1 MNKKRLDF
9 NILWIVFAGIFIG
22 LINGFL
28 GGGGGM
34 FCVPMLE
41 KLYSLKTKEAHS
53 TALVV
58 MLPLSIVSSVV
69 YLLNNNI
76 DLFSLGLCGIGVLF
90 GGVFGAIFL
99 KKIKSKWIMLAFAVL
114 MLAAGIKMVLPW

>member
-1 MNKKRLDF
+1 MEKNRSGLHKFLI
-9 NILWIVFAGIFIG
+9 ILAGIFIG

-41 KLYSLKTKEAHS
+41 KLFALNTKQAHS

-58 MLPLSIVSSVV
+58 MLPMSIVSSVV
-69 YLLNNNI
+69 YLLNNNV
-76 DLFSLGLCGIGVLF
+76 DMFCLGICGIGVLL
-90 GGVFGAIFL
+90 GGIAGAIFL
-99 KKIKSKWIMLAFAVL
+99 KKIKSKWIMLAFAII
-114 MLAAGIKMVLPW
+114 MLAAGVKMVLPW

>member
-1 MNKKRLDF
+1 MKKKSSKFNKVWI
-9 NILWIVFAGIFIG
+9 ILSGIFIG
-22 LINGFL
+22 LINGLL

-41 KLYSLKTKEAHS
+41 KLLSLNTKQAHS

-69 YLLNNNI
+69 YLLNNNV
-76 DLFSLGLCGIGVLF
+76 DTFCLGICGIGVLF
-90 GGVFGAIFL
+90 GGIAGAIFL
-99 KKIKSKWIMLAFAVL
+99 KKIKSKWIMLVFAII
-114 MLAAGIKMVLPW
+114 MLAAGVKMVLPW